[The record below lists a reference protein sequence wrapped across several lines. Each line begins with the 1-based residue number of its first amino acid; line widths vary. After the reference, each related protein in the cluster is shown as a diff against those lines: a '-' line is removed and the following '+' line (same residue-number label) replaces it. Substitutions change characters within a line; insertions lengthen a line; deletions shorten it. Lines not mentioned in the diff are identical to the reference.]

1 MIITCR
7 SVICAPINAV
17 LRRLGLVG
25 VGWIISSTILAS
37 TEFNGVAS
45 SGVDV
50 FRDGDSAFAV
60 DANARLHQRWNSVEG
75 RLEVRAIAAH
85 STWEERAELELRDA
99 YLDLRG
105 AGGRWRL
112 GQQQIPW
119 GRADGFR
126 LLDSVNPLRFP
137 DAYFEDPEKARRPLR
152 LANWEY
158 DGDIVTAQFFAG
170 PDRRLHAA
178 APGYRP
184 LFPALEEL
192 NRGSNDERRTAVAGV
207 RVGRA
212 LGAVDAAIYGYDG
225 WHHSPVL
232 TDFGLTTLRRRF
244 VGLSG
249 DAPAGPIVF
258 RAEAMTSSVYTDV
271 VRNEPYTFS
280 DRQWLLGMD
289 YQRGQ
294 LFLSPQVYGDKRD
307 PTRGE
312 SSSARTY
319 FSLLVR
325 YEFAQSLAR
334 LSAFAWSDTHYQ
346 DRWLSLR
353 ISRTWGQHLEL
364 RFAADYF
371 KGENDAL
378 VASVD
383 RLDRAHLGL
392 SYHW

>member
-1 MIITCR
+1 MT
-7 SVICAPINAV
+7 
-17 LRRLGLVG
+17 
-25 VGWIISSTILAS
+25 LAS
-37 TEFNGVAS
+37 TEFNGVARS
-45 SGVDV
+45 SVDV
-50 FRDGDSAFAV
+50 FRDGDLAFAV
-60 DANARLHQRWNSVEG
+60 DASARLHQRWNSVEG
-75 RLEVRAIAAH
+75 RLEVRSVAAH
-85 STWEERAELELRDA
+85 SSWEEQADLELRDA
-99 YLDLRG
+99 YLDLRS

-126 LLDSVNPLRFP
+126 LLDSVNPLHFP
-137 DAYFEDPEKARRPLR
+137 DAYFEDPERARRPLW
-152 LANWEY
+152 LGNWEY
-158 DGDIVTAQFFAG
+158 DGDSVSAQLFAG

-178 APGYRP
+178 APGYGA
-184 LFPALEEL
+184 LFPALEAVS
-192 NRGSNDERRTAVAGV
+192 RGSKEERRTAVAGV
-207 RVGRA
+207 RVGRT

-232 TDFGLTTLRRRF
+232 TDFGVTSLRRRF
-244 VGLSG
+244 VGVSG

-271 VRNEPYTFS
+271 VRNEPFTFS

-289 YQRGQ
+289 YQHGQ

-312 SSSARTY
+312 ALSSRTY
-319 FSLLVR
+319 LSLLVR

-334 LSAFAWSDTHYQ
+334 LSVFAWSDTHCR

-353 ISRTWGQHLEL
+353 INRTWGQHVEL

-371 KGENDAL
+371 NGENDSL

-383 RLDRAHLGL
+383 RLDRIHLGL